1 MPAQPSQSP
10 AGRNLFPVKAPVPF
24 TDEECQGLQH
34 ALALH
39 LPPELLNTRS
49 AFGGTRLTY
58 LEGWRAISL
67 ANELFGFNGWS
78 SQVIDTTVDFCDVT
92 PDNRFSLGLSC
103 TVRITLKDGTFHE
116 DIGYGSIDNART
128 KALAFEKAKKEAVT
142 DAMKRALRMFGNCLG
157 NCLYSK
163 QYLRQIGQFS
173 HENPPPVT
181 QAGLYR
187 PHKHH
192 IYSAYQ
198 LPSTD
203 PTRSPHP
210 APAPASH
217 PSGSHLP
224 QSPRQAQSPALIT
237 MPQTTG
243 PTLRP
248 VSQLIKASSPSAL
261 EPGWSG
267 NHPTPA
273 PPTGMSTDPSSL
285 PAAPFRLDVTVP
297 GPQILR

>member
-1 MPAQPSQSP
+1 MAAPPSRAS
-10 AGRNLFPVKAPVPF
+10 AGRSLSSAQALTPF
-24 TDEECQGLQH
+24 TDEECHGLQH

-39 LPPELLNTRS
+39 LPPELLNTRT

-58 LEGWRAISL
+58 LEGWRAIGL
-67 ANELFGFNGWS
+67 ANKLFGFNGWS

-103 TVRITLKDGTFHE
+103 TVRVILKDGTFHE

-163 QYLRQIGQFS
+163 QYLRQIDRFGQ
-173 HENPPPVT
+173 EKPPPVA
-181 QAGLYR
+181 QSGLYR

-198 LPSTD
+198 SPPTD
-203 PTRSPHP
+203 PHP
-210 APAPASH
+210 APAPN
-217 PSGSHLP
+217 
-224 QSPRQAQSPALIT
+224 SPL
-237 MPQTTG
+237 
-243 PTLRP
+243 
-248 VSQLIKASSPSAL
+248 
-261 EPGWSG
+261 SG
-267 NHPTPA
+267 NHPPQSPSPA
-273 PPTGMSTDPSSL
+273 RDQAPSITAAFDDDFDGTDEVLHELALSLENAQSFIEHRSRSSESKHQ
-285 PAAPFRLDVTVP
+285 
-297 GPQILR
+297 G